1 MTHLKP
7 LHFKLIYVI
16 SYKDSN
22 FLESTYF
29 KILCRR
35 IKVGAG
41 SLATPMIT
49 IGMFRLI
56 LIAVIGKYDSFGF
69 LRYQWCLERAPRYP
83 AYPNMHHY
91 FAIRTS

>member
-7 LHFKLIYVI
+7 LHLKVIYVI

-56 LIAVIGKYDSFGF
+56 LIAVIGKCDSFKF
-69 LRYQWCLERAPRYP
+69 FSPPMEVRKSP
-83 AYPNMHHY
+83 
-91 FAIRTS
+91 